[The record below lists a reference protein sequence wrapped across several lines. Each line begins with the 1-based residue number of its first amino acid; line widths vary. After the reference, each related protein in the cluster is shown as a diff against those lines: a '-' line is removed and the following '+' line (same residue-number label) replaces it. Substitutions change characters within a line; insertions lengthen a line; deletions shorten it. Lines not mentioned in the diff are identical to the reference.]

1 MELLNE
7 TLIAS
12 LEKVNEDTCLSLY
25 MTTHRSHP
33 DNLQDPIEFK
43 NLIKILEDSLL
54 QKYSSKE
61 VTEYLLPFEQLLI
74 NADVWNHASD
84 GLAVFSSG
92 SFFKMVALPVTFQ
105 SFSLVSDHFYTKPL
119 LKYLQSVDRYQVLGI
134 SLHDMQLFEGNRHTL
149 MEIDLPDNFPETIK
163 EALGEDLTEKHLTVN
178 AHGGVGGES
187 SNLYHGQGGKKDEVD
202 IDTERFFRK
211 VALEVHEN
219 YSKPSGLP
227 LILASLTEHHNIFQ
241 SVSNNP
247 FLLPKG
253 IQHNYKAITIA
264 KLTEAAWELM
274 EPVYLSKLEGFA
286 EKYGEAAAKKLGSH
300 EPHEIA
306 KAAAEGRV
314 ELLLLEEDRQIG
326 GKIVD
331 MTIGAIE
338 LAAIDD
344 PEVGD
349 LLYEIGRLVNRMG
362 GKVVVI
368 PKDKM
373 PVDTGLASI
382 YRY

>member
-1 MELLNE
+1 
-7 TLIAS
+7 
-12 LEKVNEDTCLSLY
+12 
-25 MTTHRSHP
+25 
-33 DNLQDPIEFK
+33 
-43 NLIKILEDSLL
+43 
-54 QKYSSKE
+54 
-61 VTEYLLPFEQLLI
+61 
-74 NADVWNHASD
+74 
-84 GLAVFSSG
+84 
-92 SFFKMVALPVTFQ
+92 MVALPVTFQ

-211 VALEVHEN
+211 VASEVHEN

-331 MTIGAIE
+331 ITIGAIE